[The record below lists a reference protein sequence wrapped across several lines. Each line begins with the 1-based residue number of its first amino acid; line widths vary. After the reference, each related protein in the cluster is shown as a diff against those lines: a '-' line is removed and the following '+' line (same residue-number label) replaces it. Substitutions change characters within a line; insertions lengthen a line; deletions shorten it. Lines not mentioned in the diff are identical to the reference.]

1 MDLVRRGL
9 RGHGGGAMD
18 ATLIKAENGKR
29 KAEIPKMSAN
39 GQDETDFAVQRGRI
53 KVRAE
58 WLFRG
63 LSLIMLIVCNAQAY
77 WLARKFVSR
86 EEVQQAG
93 VRIESSMNEL
103 KTTLV
108 SVEREMA
115 VMNSST
121 TDQDQSRRLDDHEQ
135 RLRKLENRN

>member
-1 MDLVRRGL
+1 MEDRIEDGRRKIEDGRHPSSHL
-9 RGHGGGAMD
+9 QSSSSH
-18 ATLIKAENGKR
+18 L
-29 KAEIPKMSAN
+29 PS
-39 GQDETDFAVQRGRI
+39 DETDFAVQRGRI